1 LLRHKDVVAHKSQRD
16 KAHDNPVFM
25 AQIINR
31 LSRCPESE
39 RSYRSDG
46 VTCVLLEQ
54 LEAIFP
60 AEDKLRRHHEVVD
73 WVLLCCRLC
82 IRMNIANIGAI
93 CRLHPQTVR
102 DILVHRIDE
111 DSDQARML
119 GEKGSSW
126 LTCLQELS
134 SELSNG
140 LLAWLPVE
148 VHLNFTNTNMAI
160 PGTFWDETNSSKLV
174 EELVTC
180 LASSDLGVR
189 RSTYAFV
196 VAQCHRRDFIGL
208 LAHVTKLTLLDTRLS
223 LCTISQYRSMDPLR
237 T

>member
-1 LLRHKDVVAHKSQRD
+1 VVAHKSQSD

-39 RSYRSDG
+39 RSYSSDG

-208 LAHVTKLTLLDTRLS
+208 LAHVTKLTLLDIRLS
-223 LCTISQYRSMDPLR
+223 LCTISQYRSMDTLSA
-237 T
+237 